1 MIQHIFFDLDNTL
14 WDHRRNAKLAL
25 QDLFKRE
32 QIREKYSLTFEEF
45 HKEYFTVN
53 ENLWA
58 QIRDGAIDKE
68 YIRKFRF
75 HNTFLFFG
83 IDDFE
88 LAQRFEINFLDEIVS
103 YNHLVEGAFELL
115 EYLSQ
120 KKYRLHVLSNGFKE
134 VTYRKCELSGIKNY
148 FETITSA
155 DEINIRKPQ
164 PEIFEYAL
172 NKSGTKKAESVI
184 IGDDW
189 IADIEGGLAFGMKA
203 IFFDVFNDNY
213 TAENVKTVKKLSE
226 IHELL

>member
-25 QDLFKRE
+25 EDLFKRE

-189 IADIEGGLAFGMKA
+189 TADIEGGLAFGMKA

>member
-25 QDLFKRE
+25 EDLFKRE

-88 LAQRFEINFLDEIVS
+88 LAQRFEINFLDEIVL

-120 KKYRLHVLSNGFKE
+120 KKYRLHVLSNGFQE

>member
-25 QDLFKRE
+25 EDLFRRE

>member
-25 QDLFKRE
+25 EDLFKRE

-189 IADIEGGLAFGMKA
+189 TADIEGGLAFGMKA

-213 TAENVKTVKKLSE
+213 TAENVKTVKRLSE

>member
-25 QDLFKRE
+25 EDLFKRE

-58 QIRDGAIDKE
+58 QIRDGEIDKE

-103 YNHLVEGAFELL
+103 YNHLMEGAFELL

>member
-25 QDLFKRE
+25 EDLFRRE

-189 IADIEGGLAFGMKA
+189 TADIEGGLAFGMKA

-213 TAENVKTVKKLSE
+213 TAENVKNVKKLSE

>member
-25 QDLFKRE
+25 EDLFRRE

-189 IADIEGGLAFGMKA
+189 TADIEGGLAFGMQA

>member
-14 WDHRRNAKLAL
+14 WDHRRNAKLTL
-25 QDLFKRE
+25 EDLFRRE

-58 QIRDGAIDKE
+58 QIRDGEIDKE

-75 HNTFLFFG
+75 YNTFLFFG

-213 TAENVKTVKKLSE
+213 TAEHVKTVKKLSE

>member
-25 QDLFKRE
+25 EDLFKRE
-32 QIREKYSLTFEEF
+32 QIRAKYSLTFEEF

-58 QIRDGAIDKE
+58 QIRDGEIDKE

-75 HNTFLFFG
+75 YNTFLFFG

>member
-14 WDHRRNAKLAL
+14 WDHRRNAKLTL
-25 QDLFKRE
+25 RDLFKRE
-32 QIREKYSLTFEEF
+32 GIKEKYNLGFEEF
-45 HKEYFTVN
+45 HKEYYTIN

-58 QIRDGAIDKE
+58 QIRDGLIDKE
-68 YIRKFRF
+68 YIRKYRF
-75 HNTFLFFG
+75 YNTFLFFG

-88 LAQRFEINFLDEIVS
+88 LAQKFEVNFLDEILS
-103 YNHLVEGAFELL
+103 NNELVEGAFELL
-115 EYLSQ
+115 EYLSE
-120 KKYRLHVLSNGFKE
+120 KKYRLHVLSNGFSE

-172 NKSGTKKAESVI
+172 NKSGAKKEESII

-189 IADIEGGLAFGMKA
+189 IADIEGGLSFGMKA
-203 IFFDVFNDNY
+203 IFLDLFNDNY
-213 TAENVKTVKKLSE
+213 QAKNVTVVKKLSE
-226 IHELL
+226 IHEIL

>member
-25 QDLFKRE
+25 EDLFRRE

-120 KKYRLHVLSNGFKE
+120 KKYRLHVLSNGFQE

-189 IADIEGGLAFGMKA
+189 IADIEGGLAFGIKA

>member
-25 QDLFKRE
+25 EDLFKRE

-58 QIRDGAIDKE
+58 QIRDGEIDKE

>member
-25 QDLFKRE
+25 EDLFKRE
-32 QIREKYSLTFEEF
+32 QIREKYSLTFVEF

-120 KKYRLHVLSNGFKE
+120 KKYRLLS
-134 VTYRKCELSGIKNY
+134 L
-148 FETITSA
+148 
-155 DEINIRKPQ
+155 
-164 PEIFEYAL
+164 
-172 NKSGTKKAESVI
+172 
-184 IGDDW
+184 
-189 IADIEGGLAFGMKA
+189 
-203 IFFDVFNDNY
+203 
-213 TAENVKTVKKLSE
+213 
-226 IHELL
+226 IHI

>member
-25 QDLFKRE
+25 EDLFKRE

-45 HKEYFTVN
+45 HKEYFTIN

-58 QIRDGAIDKE
+58 QIRDEKIDKE

-189 IADIEGGLAFGMKA
+189 TADIEGGLAFGMKA

-213 TAENVKTVKKLSE
+213 TAENVKTVKRLSE

>member
-25 QDLFKRE
+25 EDLFKRE
-32 QIREKYSLTFEEF
+32 QIRAKYSLTFEEF

-58 QIRDGAIDKE
+58 QIRDGKIDKE

>member
-1 MIQHIFFDLDNTL
+1 MIQHIFFDLDNTI

-213 TAENVKTVKKLSE
+213 TAENVKTVRKLSE